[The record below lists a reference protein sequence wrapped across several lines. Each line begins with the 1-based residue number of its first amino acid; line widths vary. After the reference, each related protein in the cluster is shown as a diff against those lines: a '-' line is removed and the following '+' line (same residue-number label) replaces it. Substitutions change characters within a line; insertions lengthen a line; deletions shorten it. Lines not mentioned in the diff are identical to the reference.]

1 MTQLFDIQFLWVYPT
16 HGHHVW
22 GGHKGRAPPAGHCIM
37 TVSRLT
43 HCQCDVITFQEIR
56 WSCACIYIHACSQC
70 RRAYLY
76 RQLTL
81 FSKVEDGR
89 GELIVE
95 VQFSEI
101 FIRVPVLYLENV
113 VEVSP
118 DWWGEC
124 IVCFPWLVGVDVQH
138 WWYWHHGTI
147 VYVIIKLFL
156 SKRQHI
162 YRISAS
168 QDNNILCIEDE

>member
-1 MTQLFDIQFLWVYPT
+1 MILCMY
-16 HGHHVW
+16 
-22 GGHKGRAPPAGHCIM
+22 
-37 TVSRLT
+37 
-43 HCQCDVITFQEIR
+43 
-56 WSCACIYIHACSQC
+56 IYTCSQC

-124 IVCFPWLVGVDVQH
+124 IVCFPWLVGVDVEC
-138 WWYWHHGTI
+138 WW
-147 VYVIIKLFL
+147 
-156 SKRQHI
+156 S
-162 YRISAS
+162 
-168 QDNNILCIEDE
+168 